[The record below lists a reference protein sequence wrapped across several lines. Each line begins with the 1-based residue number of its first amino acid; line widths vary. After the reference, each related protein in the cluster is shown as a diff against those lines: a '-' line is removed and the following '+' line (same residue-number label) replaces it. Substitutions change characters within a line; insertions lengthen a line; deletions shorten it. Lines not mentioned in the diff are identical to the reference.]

1 MRRKKPVAPVV
12 ADQLDC
18 FGDYTKNNPLCAKH
32 CALRLRCVIEQNH
45 NIRMEVLADLATA
58 ESMNITIQ

>member
-1 MRRKKPVAPVV
+1 MKRKRPVAPVV
-12 ADQLDC
+12 VDQLDC
-18 FGDYTKNNPLCAKH
+18 FGDYTKTNPLCVKH
-32 CALRLRCVIEQNH
+32 CALRLRCVIEQDH